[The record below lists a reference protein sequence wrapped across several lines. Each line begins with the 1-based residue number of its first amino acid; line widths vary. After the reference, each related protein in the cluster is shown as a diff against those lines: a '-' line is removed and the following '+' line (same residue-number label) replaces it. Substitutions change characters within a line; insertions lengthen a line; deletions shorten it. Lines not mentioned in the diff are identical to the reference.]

1 MHKSEIIR
9 YYFHLSI
16 ERSSLIRAS
25 RVAVL
30 VGIILIL
37 INNPEILS
45 GNFSDL
51 NQGSIVMSFLVPFLV
66 STYSSILS
74 HNKIKPGEISPID
87 GALKCNN
94 CKKANFHI
102 QIGQEAGECPQC
114 KTDTRWKI
122 TRIFNASP
130 SQNDMIKSLALFAR
144 HNPQPLFRIDADGII
159 IASNPASNLLLKN
172 ENPSNE
178 NITIL
183 LPELKQFDFNQI
195 IENEEEKKIVIS
207 IKGEFFNLM
216 LKGVSALKTV
226 HIYGNDITQ
235 IVLAEQKI
243 KSQAHEINESIQ
255 YAWLIQKAMLP
266 HSKLFDTI
274 FPSHFIFY
282 RPLNIV
288 SGDFYWVNNVE
299 HLKILA
305 VADSTGH
312 GVPGAFMSMIGIS
325 ILNEIILREKI
336 YEPDKILNSLR
347 ERIIFSLSSGNKSN
361 DVSDGMD
368 IALIVINTNDNT
380 LSFSGAYN
388 PLYILRN
395 GELIIIKADHMPVG
409 KFINDHLSFNLTKTN
424 IKPND
429 RLFLFTDGFKDQ
441 WGGEKGKKYSSIAF
455 QKLIIELGKSPF
467 DKQLNIMSTVFDTWK
482 SDNEQLDDVLVVG
495 IEI

>member
-1 MHKSEIIR
+1 MHRSEIIR
-9 YYFHLSI
+9 YYFHLAI
-16 ERSSLIRAS
+16 ERNSLIRAS
-25 RVAVL
+25 RVAIL
-30 VGIILIL
+30 VGIILNL
-37 INNPEILS
+37 INNPGIVY
-45 GNFSDL
+45 GNFHDL
-51 NQGSIVMSFLVPFLV
+51 NPVSIVLSFLVPFLV

-74 HNKIKPGEISPID
+74 RSKIKPGEISHID
-87 GALKCNN
+87 GILKCNN

-102 QIGQEAGECPQC
+102 HIGQETKECPQC
-114 KTDTRWKI
+114 KTDTKWKFS
-122 TRIFNASP
+122 RIFNSSP
-130 SQNDMIKSLALFAR
+130 TQNDMIKSLALFAR

-159 IASNPASNLLLKN
+159 IASNPASDLLLET
-172 ENPSNE
+172 ENLSNE

-183 LPELKQFDFNQI
+183 LPELKQFNFTQI
-195 IENEEEKKIVIS
+195 IENEAEKRIMIS
-207 IKGEFFNLM
+207 VKGKFFNLM
-216 LKGVSALKTV
+216 LKGVPALKTV

-243 KSQAHEINESIQ
+243 KSQAQEINESIQ

-266 HSKLFDTI
+266 HSKLFDTV

-288 SGDFYWVNNVE
+288 SGDFYWVNSVE

-336 YEPDKILNSLR
+336 YEPDKILNRLR
-347 ERIIFSLSSGNKSN
+347 ERIIFSLSSGKNSN

-380 LSFSGAYN
+380 LGFSGAYN

-395 GELIIIKADHMPVG
+395 GELIITKADRMPVG
-409 KFINDHLSFNLTKTN
+409 KFINDHLSFKLNKTD

-429 RLFLFTDGFKDQ
+429 RIFLFTDGFQDQ

-455 QKLIIELGKSPF
+455 QKLIIELGKSSF
-467 DKQLNIMSTVFDTWK
+467 DKQLNIMSNAFDTWK